1 MRNGTQV
8 GQAKAFLLPLCC
20 AHTQRSLRRSALTNQ
35 RLP

>member
-20 AHTQRSLRRSALTNQ
+20 ARTQAVAPKERA
-35 RLP
+35 